1 MFSNKKF
8 LFLMFLICIA
18 LLLFNYRDTT
28 VKISLF
34 DTTSTVIPFFDN
46 NDEPIDLNPLSP
58 KEVQKNLINQ
68 TSNDDYIVECESEPW
83 IDDDGYF
90 EASQQYIQ
98 SLSNSTSADRL
109 LGYAF
114 FAIPPEGESR
124 LDLLR
129 AYNETFPN
137 NSLILMEAASLCST
151 STYECDKNFID
162 TAIASDKVNGAM
174 WLNGINFFAKQGDD
188 EGVLRSISGLVKT
201 SMFNEKFGERI
212 TLYTQ
217 VLAGSNTS
225 DFRTNVVS
233 GIGIEAARASGIS
246 HIFNWCKKGVGDN
259 TKVNACLDLGRN
271 LTERANMLFP
281 QHMGIAM
288 QKIIYEAENNIEMH
302 ELKEKETQK
311 LIKFSKRKQYDKAS
325 YLMAHDEKLIRN
337 WLNNIDSIGEV
348 ESIKVVI
355 KEAILLSQQKG
366 ISACEN

>member
-68 TSNDDYIVECESEPW
+68 TSNDDYIVECESDPMIAE
-83 IDDDGYF
+83 DGYY
-90 EASQQYIQ
+90 EASQQYLQ
-98 SLSNSTSADRL
+98 SLSNSTSPDRL

-114 FAIPPEGESR
+114 YATPPEGKSR
-124 LDLLR
+124 LDLLL

-151 STYECDKNFID
+151 STYKCNKNFID
-162 TAIASDKVNGAM
+162 TAIASDKENGAM
-174 WLNGINFFAKQGDD
+174 WLNGVNFFAEQGDD
-188 EGVLRSISGLVKT
+188 EGVLRSISGLAKT

-217 VLAGSNTS
+217 VLAGSNTN
-225 DFRTNVVS
+225 DFRSNAVL
-233 GIGIEAARASGIS
+233 GIGFEAARASGIL
-246 HIFNWCKKGVGDN
+246 HIFNWCKKGSDDN
-259 TKVNACLDLGRN
+259 TKVHACLDLGRN
-271 LTERANMLFP
+271 LAERANTFFP
-281 QHMGIAM
+281 
-288 QKIIYEAENNIEMH
+288 
-302 ELKEKETQK
+302 
-311 LIKFSKRKQYDKAS
+311 
-325 YLMAHDEKLIRN
+325 
-337 WLNNIDSIGEV
+337 
-348 ESIKVVI
+348 KVM
-355 KEAILLSQQKG
+355 
-366 ISACEN
+366 